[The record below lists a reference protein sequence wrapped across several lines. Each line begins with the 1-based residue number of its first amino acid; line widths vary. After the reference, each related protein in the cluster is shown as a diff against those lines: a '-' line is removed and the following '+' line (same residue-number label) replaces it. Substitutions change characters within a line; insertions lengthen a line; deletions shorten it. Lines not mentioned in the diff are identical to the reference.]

1 MFNQPNKFDQQCL
14 RLLMDFQWQT
24 AGNTQTLKLQEEL
37 VQVKKHF
44 QKQQQM
50 TVENR
55 ELQEQL
61 ALQKVQLQDQDRT
74 IRRLERELNQVKQ

>member
-1 MFNQPNKFDQQCL
+1 MANVLEELVFNQPNKFDQQCL

-44 QKQQQM
+44 
-50 TVENR
+50 
-55 ELQEQL
+55 
-61 ALQKVQLQDQDRT
+61 
-74 IRRLERELNQVKQ
+74 

>member
-1 MFNQPNKFDQQCL
+1 
-14 RLLMDFQWQT
+14 
-24 AGNTQTLKLQEEL
+24 
-37 VQVKKHF
+37 
-44 QKQQQM
+44 M